1 MKHFRPRTLIALFPA
16 LLIVL
21 CFLVNCIGE
30 QWFDDGEKYLCPE
43 CKYRQFYDYGFICE
57 RCGASIPYSPVIY
70 CYDCAKEL
78 NCCQRCGI
86 ERWWCLL
93 KCQNVK
99 HRPSDSKKLFARNKK
114 SNKRRPDT
122 NPTRQRLL
130 KKVEIIRIEN
140 LKIFREI
147 NKIWRIRCVVVCWLI
162 CARIM
167 SGINCRLPQFEF
179 PI

>member
-1 MKHFRPRTLIALFPA
+1 MKYFRRIIYPACSRSDSVRGGMFTTLLG
-16 LLIVL
+16 LLTLLLVL

-86 ERWWCLL
+86 E
-93 KCQNVK
+93 K
-99 HRPSDSKKLFARNKK
+99 
-114 SNKRRPDT
+114 
-122 NPTRQRLL
+122 
-130 KKVEIIRIEN
+130 
-140 LKIFREI
+140 
-147 NKIWRIRCVVVCWLI
+147 
-162 CARIM
+162 
-167 SGINCRLPQFEF
+167 
-179 PI
+179 

>member
-99 HRPSDSKKLFARNKK
+99 HRPSDTMGLRIGAHDYSTVLSSLRRRKGSALDTGQILQKKQLGDKK
-114 SNKRRPDT
+114 H
-122 NPTRQRLL
+122 RLCKWGMESHGDL
-130 KKVEIIRIEN
+130 N
-140 LKIFREI
+140 
-147 NKIWRIRCVVVCWLI
+147 
-162 CARIM
+162 
-167 SGINCRLPQFEF
+167 
-179 PI
+179 